1 LTVPLTLLLRPGACV
16 GQVETLIKQNNA
28 IDIYEEYFA
37 GAQADHS
44 SEQPYARTLTVFRD
58 PSAVKRSVSYI
69 SWYPDGAP
77 PAAHAPRAHARAA
90 RALTRASACAATGAR
105 KVAVAYSIM
114 HFQQQP
120 EGMPC
125 SSYIWDVN
133 NPNTPDFELSA
144 ASQLCC
150 CNYNPKDPNIVSG
163 GAEPERARACGR
175 LARRLRPDAR
185 CLGRA

>member
-1 LTVPLTLLLRPGACV
+1 MAR
-16 GQVETLIKQNNA
+16 QVETLIKQNNA

-58 PSAVKRSVSYI
+58 PSPVKRSASYI
-69 SWYPDGAP
+69 SWYPEGAP
-77 PAAHAPRAHARAA
+77 AIRAGICCRWLRLVRAA
-90 RALTRASACAATGAR
+90 ASGAR

-114 HFQQQP
+114 HFQKQP

-133 NPNTPDFELSA
+133 NPNTPDFELHA

-150 CNYNPKDPNIVSG
+150 VNYNPKDPSVISG
-163 GAEPERARACGR
+163 GTSRSSAP
-175 LARRLRPDAR
+175 P
-185 CLGRA
+185 